1 MMKILIDECLPRP
14 LKKHFAAHEAVT
26 VPERGWAGKTNG
38 ELLSLMAG
46 EFDVFVTIDSN
57 MRYQQTLSDYG
68 IAFVLLAAKS
78 NRLDDLVPLM
88 PEVLSALN
96 TIKDGEIIKVSQS

>member
-1 MMKILIDECLPRP
+1 MKILIDECLPKK
-14 LKKHFAAHEAVT
+14 LKHHFKNYEAFT
-26 VPERGWAGKTNG
+26 VPEMGWAGKTNG
-38 ELLSLMAG
+38 ELLSLMVE

-68 IAFVLLAAKS
+68 IPFILLAAKS